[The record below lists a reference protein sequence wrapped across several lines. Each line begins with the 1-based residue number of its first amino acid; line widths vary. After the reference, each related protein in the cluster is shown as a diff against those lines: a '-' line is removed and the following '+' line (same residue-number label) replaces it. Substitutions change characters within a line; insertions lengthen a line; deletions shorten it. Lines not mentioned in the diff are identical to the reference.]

1 MPDSFFV
8 DVILP
13 IRIPNLYTY
22 SVPDE
27 LIEEVAVGK
36 RVIVQFGAKKK
47 MYSALVRQIHSN
59 KPEGYETKEIISVLD
74 NQPIVTAQQFQFWDW
89 MAEYYLCTR
98 GEVMNAALPAAL
110 KLESET
116 LFIFNKEINIDQAE
130 LSNDAY
136 FIAEALEKA
145 NEFTIEQIQKFLH
158 KKSVHKTVQELLEK
172 KVVSLKEEIE
182 DEYKPKYETYIRLH
196 ESFQDEVRQREIFDQ
211 LEKRAPKQVNALLA
225 YLKISQRQSEHSSSP
240 LPLGE
245 SFVTFGEVSAAMLM
259 KESAVDASVIKKLI
273 EKNIFVEEK
282 KEVSRLDNNSSNSKT
297 LKEKTESSD
306 KVEPLNET
314 QKEILLSIKKDFE
327 EREVVLL
334 HGVTSSGKTH
344 IYIHLIEE
352 QIKQGKQVL
361 YLLPEIA
368 LTAQIISRLKK
379 VFGNK
384 VGVYHSRF
392 SNNERVEIWKNTWN
406 GNYQIVLG
414 ARSAIFLPFQN
425 LGLILVDEEH
435 DSSFKQYEPAPRYHA
450 RDAAVVLGKIHDAK
464 CLLGTATPSI
474 ESYQNTKSGKYGLA
488 VIKERFGGVMMPE
501 ILLVNMRDFIRQ
513 KKMHSHFTEYL
524 LNEIKEALQSKE
536 QVILFQNRRGFA
548 PIMMCSD
555 CGWIPK
561 CKNCDV
567 SLTYHKAFD
576 AMRCHYCGYKT
587 KVPVACH
594 ACGSTALR
602 LQGFGTEKI
611 EEDLKL
617 LIPEARIDR
626 LDLDAVKRK
635 NGHQKVIQLFEEQKI
650 DVLVGT
656 QMVTKGLDFDHV
668 RLVGILNADLL
679 LHYPDLRSSERA
691 FQLMAQVAGRA
702 GRKQKQGKV
711 IIQTSK
717 PDHPVLQFVLHNN
730 YEAFFEEEIKM
741 RKLFKYPPFYRLI
754 NIEIKHRDVKV
765 AEAAAKVFFEKIR
778 VAKTESA
785 KGLQIIGPVS
795 PVISRIRNLW
805 IKEIMIKMPKNSVI
819 INEIKKLVRDSADA
833 LIREKKFAAVQV
845 VIDVDPY

>member
-1 MPDSFFV
+1 MLFV

-22 SVPDE
+22 SVSDE
-27 LIEEVAVGK
+27 WKEEVAAGK

-47 MYSALVRQIHSN
+47 MYSALIRQIHSN

-74 NQPIVTAQQFQFWDW
+74 DQPIVTTQQFELWDW
-89 MAEYYLCTR
+89 IAEYYLCSR

-116 LFIFNKEINIDQAE
+116 LFIFNKEINIDQTD

-136 FIAEALEKA
+136 FVAQALEKEH
-145 NEFTIEQIQKFLH
+145 EFTIEQIQRFLH

-172 KVVSLKEEIE
+172 NVVSLKEEIE
-182 DEYKPKYETYIRLH
+182 EEYKPKFEIFIRLH
-196 ESFQDEVRQREIFDQ
+196 ESFEDGAKQKEIFDQ

-225 YLKISQRQSEHSSSP
+225 FLHLSNLQSKGSSSH
-240 LPLGE
+240 LLLGE
-245 SFVTFGEVSAAMLM
+245 GSGVRAHISREVLM
-259 KESAVDASVIKKLI
+259 KESGVDTSVIKKLV
-273 EKNIFVEEK
+273 EKNIFVEDK
-282 KEVSRLDNNSSNSKT
+282 KEVSRLDVSPSPSPQ
-297 LKEKTESSD
+297 ERGSGGEA
-306 KVEPLNET
+306 LNET
-314 QKEILLSIKKDFE
+314 QKEILASIKKDFE
-327 EREVVLL
+327 EKEVVLL

-352 QIKQGKQVL
+352 QIKINKQVL

-392 SNNERVEIWKNTWN
+392 SNNERVEIWKNVLN

-414 ARSAIFLPFQN
+414 ARSAIFLPFQK

-450 RDAAVVLGKIHDAK
+450 RDAAVVLGKIHNAK

-474 ESYQNTKSGKYGLA
+474 ESYQNAKSGKYGLA
-488 VIKERFGGVMMPE
+488 VIKKRFGGVMMPE
-501 ILLVNMRDFIRQ
+501 ILLVNMRDFMKQ

-524 LNEIKEALQSKE
+524 LNDIKEALHHKE

-548 PIMMCSD
+548 PLMMCSD

-567 SLTYHKAFD
+567 TLTYHKAFD

-587 KVPVACH
+587 KVPPACN
-594 ACGSTALR
+594 ACGSTALK

-617 LIPEARIDR
+617 LVPEARIER

-635 NGHQKVIQLFEEQKI
+635 NGHHKIIRLFEEQKI

-668 RLVGILNADLL
+668 RLVGILNADML

-717 PDHPVLQFVLHNN
+717 PDHPVLQFVLNNN

-754 NIEIKHRDVKV
+754 KIEIKHRDVKI
-765 AEAAAKVFFEKIR
+765 AEEAAKVFFEKIR
-778 VAKTESA
+778 VVKTEST
-785 KGLQIIGPVS
+785 KGLQIIGPAT

-805 IKEIMIKMPKNSVI
+805 IKEIMIKIPKSTSIMSEV
-819 INEIKKLVRDSADA
+819 KKLIRESADA
-833 LIREKKFAAVQV
+833 LIKEKKFGAVQV
-845 VIDVDPY
+845 VVDVDPY